1 MGDEK
6 RNRDHKRRKKC
17 CEHSRE
23 DGKEKG
29 DKGRDLNRHE
39 RVSYTAEHEKK
50 RETEARKR
58 KTS

>member
-1 MGDEK
+1 MEK
-6 RNRDHKRRKKC
+6 KREIGTARGRKKC
-17 CEHSRE
+17 CERSRE

-50 RETEARKR
+50 METEARK
-58 KTS
+58 